1 MIIHLKDTA
10 IQLNPSEVRA
20 AKKLIS
26 RFITSVS
33 SASKRTGQISF
44 YFTVLIIMHMMS
56 QQLLETFD
64 PKDLQEI
71 MKKYLLPLLLCFC
84 CLFPCLAL
92 AAEADTAVP
101 GADMVATIIGW
112 LPESWGQ
119 WITFVV
125 TLCAAISAVW
135 PRPADDANVVVRF
148 LYTVVNALG
157 FNAGKAQNADDAAAR
172 NRL

>member
-26 RFITSVS
+26 RFITYVS

-71 MKKYLLPLLLCFC
+71 MKKY
-84 CLFPCLAL
+84 
-92 AAEADTAVP
+92 
-101 GADMVATIIGW
+101 
-112 LPESWGQ
+112 Q
-119 WITFVV
+119 
-125 TLCAAISAVW
+125 
-135 PRPADDANVVVRF
+135 
-148 LYTVVNALG
+148 
-157 FNAGKAQNADDAAAR
+157 K
-172 NRL
+172 

>member
-33 SASKRTGQISF
+33 SVSKRTGQISF

-71 MKKYLLPLLLCFC
+71 MKKY
-84 CLFPCLAL
+84 
-92 AAEADTAVP
+92 
-101 GADMVATIIGW
+101 
-112 LPESWGQ
+112 Q
-119 WITFVV
+119 
-125 TLCAAISAVW
+125 
-135 PRPADDANVVVRF
+135 
-148 LYTVVNALG
+148 
-157 FNAGKAQNADDAAAR
+157 K
-172 NRL
+172 

>member
-33 SASKRTGQISF
+33 SF

-71 MKKYLLPLLLCFC
+71 MKKY
-84 CLFPCLAL
+84 
-92 AAEADTAVP
+92 
-101 GADMVATIIGW
+101 
-112 LPESWGQ
+112 Q
-119 WITFVV
+119 
-125 TLCAAISAVW
+125 
-135 PRPADDANVVVRF
+135 
-148 LYTVVNALG
+148 
-157 FNAGKAQNADDAAAR
+157 K
-172 NRL
+172 

>member
-33 SASKRTGQISF
+33 LASKRTGQISL

-71 MKKYLLPLLLCFC
+71 MKKY
-84 CLFPCLAL
+84 
-92 AAEADTAVP
+92 
-101 GADMVATIIGW
+101 
-112 LPESWGQ
+112 Q
-119 WITFVV
+119 
-125 TLCAAISAVW
+125 
-135 PRPADDANVVVRF
+135 
-148 LYTVVNALG
+148 
-157 FNAGKAQNADDAAAR
+157 K
-172 NRL
+172 

>member
-44 YFTVLIIMHMMS
+44 YFTVLIIMHIMS

-71 MKKYLLPLLLCFC
+71 MKKYQKIMPY
-84 CLFPCLAL
+84 
-92 AAEADTAVP
+92 D
-101 GADMVATIIGW
+101 
-112 LPESWGQ
+112 
-119 WITFVV
+119 
-125 TLCAAISAVW
+125 
-135 PRPADDANVVVRF
+135 F
-148 LYTVVNALG
+148 LRQKHVLMDSYSRE
-157 FNAGKAQNADDAAAR
+157 KAP
-172 NRL
+172 

>member
-33 SASKRTGQISF
+33 SASKRIGQISF

-71 MKKYLLPLLLCFC
+71 MKKY
-84 CLFPCLAL
+84 
-92 AAEADTAVP
+92 
-101 GADMVATIIGW
+101 
-112 LPESWGQ
+112 Q
-119 WITFVV
+119 
-125 TLCAAISAVW
+125 
-135 PRPADDANVVVRF
+135 
-148 LYTVVNALG
+148 
-157 FNAGKAQNADDAAAR
+157 K
-172 NRL
+172 

>member
-33 SASKRTGQISF
+33 SASKRTGQISI

-71 MKKYLLPLLLCFC
+71 MKKY
-84 CLFPCLAL
+84 
-92 AAEADTAVP
+92 
-101 GADMVATIIGW
+101 
-112 LPESWGQ
+112 Q
-119 WITFVV
+119 
-125 TLCAAISAVW
+125 
-135 PRPADDANVVVRF
+135 
-148 LYTVVNALG
+148 
-157 FNAGKAQNADDAAAR
+157 K
-172 NRL
+172 

>member
-20 AKKLIS
+20 AIKLIS

-71 MKKYLLPLLLCFC
+71 MKKY
-84 CLFPCLAL
+84 
-92 AAEADTAVP
+92 
-101 GADMVATIIGW
+101 
-112 LPESWGQ
+112 Q
-119 WITFVV
+119 
-125 TLCAAISAVW
+125 
-135 PRPADDANVVVRF
+135 
-148 LYTVVNALG
+148 
-157 FNAGKAQNADDAAAR
+157 K
-172 NRL
+172 

>member
-33 SASKRTGQISF
+33 SASKTHRPNF
-44 YFTVLIIMHMMS
+44 LYFTVLIIMHIMS

-71 MKKYLLPLLLCFC
+71 MKKY
-84 CLFPCLAL
+84 
-92 AAEADTAVP
+92 
-101 GADMVATIIGW
+101 
-112 LPESWGQ
+112 Q
-119 WITFVV
+119 
-125 TLCAAISAVW
+125 
-135 PRPADDANVVVRF
+135 
-148 LYTVVNALG
+148 
-157 FNAGKAQNADDAAAR
+157 K
-172 NRL
+172 

>member
-26 RFITSVS
+26 RFTTSVS

-71 MKKYLLPLLLCFC
+71 MKKY
-84 CLFPCLAL
+84 
-92 AAEADTAVP
+92 
-101 GADMVATIIGW
+101 
-112 LPESWGQ
+112 Q
-119 WITFVV
+119 
-125 TLCAAISAVW
+125 
-135 PRPADDANVVVRF
+135 
-148 LYTVVNALG
+148 
-157 FNAGKAQNADDAAAR
+157 K
-172 NRL
+172 

>member
-33 SASKRTGQISF
+33 SASKRTGQIYF
-44 YFTVLIIMHMMS
+44 YFTVLIIMHIMS

-71 MKKYLLPLLLCFC
+71 MKKY
-84 CLFPCLAL
+84 
-92 AAEADTAVP
+92 
-101 GADMVATIIGW
+101 
-112 LPESWGQ
+112 Q
-119 WITFVV
+119 
-125 TLCAAISAVW
+125 
-135 PRPADDANVVVRF
+135 
-148 LYTVVNALG
+148 
-157 FNAGKAQNADDAAAR
+157 K
-172 NRL
+172 

>member
-44 YFTVLIIMHMMS
+44 YFTVLIMHMMS

-71 MKKYLLPLLLCFC
+71 MKKY
-84 CLFPCLAL
+84 
-92 AAEADTAVP
+92 
-101 GADMVATIIGW
+101 
-112 LPESWGQ
+112 Q
-119 WITFVV
+119 
-125 TLCAAISAVW
+125 
-135 PRPADDANVVVRF
+135 
-148 LYTVVNALG
+148 
-157 FNAGKAQNADDAAAR
+157 K
-172 NRL
+172 

>member
-33 SASKRTGQISF
+33 SASKRTRQISF

-71 MKKYLLPLLLCFC
+71 MKKY
-84 CLFPCLAL
+84 
-92 AAEADTAVP
+92 
-101 GADMVATIIGW
+101 
-112 LPESWGQ
+112 Q
-119 WITFVV
+119 
-125 TLCAAISAVW
+125 
-135 PRPADDANVVVRF
+135 
-148 LYTVVNALG
+148 
-157 FNAGKAQNADDAAAR
+157 K
-172 NRL
+172 

>member
-44 YFTVLIIMHMMS
+44 YCTVLIIMHIMS

-71 MKKYLLPLLLCFC
+71 MKKY
-84 CLFPCLAL
+84 
-92 AAEADTAVP
+92 
-101 GADMVATIIGW
+101 
-112 LPESWGQ
+112 Q
-119 WITFVV
+119 
-125 TLCAAISAVW
+125 
-135 PRPADDANVVVRF
+135 
-148 LYTVVNALG
+148 
-157 FNAGKAQNADDAAAR
+157 K
-172 NRL
+172 

>member
-20 AKKLIS
+20 AKKLTS

-71 MKKYLLPLLLCFC
+71 MKKY
-84 CLFPCLAL
+84 
-92 AAEADTAVP
+92 
-101 GADMVATIIGW
+101 
-112 LPESWGQ
+112 Q
-119 WITFVV
+119 
-125 TLCAAISAVW
+125 
-135 PRPADDANVVVRF
+135 
-148 LYTVVNALG
+148 
-157 FNAGKAQNADDAAAR
+157 K
-172 NRL
+172 